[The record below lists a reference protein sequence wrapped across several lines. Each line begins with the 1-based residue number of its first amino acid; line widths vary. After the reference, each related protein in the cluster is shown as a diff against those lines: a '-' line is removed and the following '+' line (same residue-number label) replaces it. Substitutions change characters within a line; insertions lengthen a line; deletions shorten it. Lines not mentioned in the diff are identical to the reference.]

1 MSERP
6 RCFYYALGG
15 GLGHGVRT
23 LALARQLARALGGR
37 HLLLINTPFAPCLVG
52 AAAAESCLS
61 CQTLLSSASPAECL
75 DAVRQTLA
83 TFDPDLFL
91 ADTFPRG
98 LGGELAPA
106 LPEWGKGFRVLIS
119 RALPRAYVE
128 AYGLAAFAR
137 RQYHLMLAPGEPSP
151 LEGRAEIYQTKAFL
165 VRDFEELPTPAHAAA
180 LLGTTP
186 DRPVVLLV
194 GSGTAAECREM
205 EDLAEQLQAGW
216 PGHFPPLRLALPPG
230 RPTRPG
236 RFSGTLITHF
246 PLLECFPAVRLLV
259 GGGGYNLVQEARALG
274 LPGVFRPR
282 PRKYDDQKSRVG
294 PENQFDH
301 FDQLRKALATELRK
315 PRQGGVPYANG
326 AREAALVI
334 ANRY

>member
-37 HLLLINTPFAPCLVG
+37 HLLLFNTPFAPCLVR
-52 AAAAESCLS
+52 AAAAETGLS
-61 CQTLLSSASPAECL
+61 CQALPPFASPGEALE
-75 DAVRQTLA
+75 AVRRALA

-98 LGGELAPA
+98 LGGELAQA

-119 RALPRAYVE
+119 RSLPRGYVE
-128 AYGLAAFAR
+128 GYDLVAFAR
-137 RQYHLMLAPGEPSP
+137 RQYHLILAPGEPSP
-151 LEGRAEIYQTKAFL
+151 LEGGAEVQRTKAFL
-165 VRDFEELPTPAHAAA
+165 VRDFEELPTPARAAS

-186 DRPVVLLV
+186 DRPVVLLA
-194 GSGTAAECREM
+194 GSGTATECRET
-205 EDLAEQLQAGW
+205 ENLAEVLQADW

-274 LPGVFRPR
+274 LPGMFRPR
-282 PRKYDDQKSRVG
+282 PRKYDDQKSRVA
-294 PENQFDH
+294 PENQFDR